1 MNKKSPKFKIGGL
14 FTLKSVVVGTPDG
27 PKEVEEVVY
36 LLLEKESM
44 KKRPGQKGRVCWKME
59 SLYSG
64 QVVSL
69 LERGMRQKVKTGKAD
84 YQ

>member
-1 MNKKSPKFKIGGL
+1 MNKKNPKFKIGGL
-14 FTLKSVVVGTPDG
+14 FTLKSVVVATPEG

-44 KKRPGQKGRVCWKME
+44 KKRPAQKGRAHWKME
-59 SLYSG
+59 SLYNG
-64 QVVSL
+64 QVVSY
-69 LERGMRQKVKTGKAD
+69 LERGMRQFVKTGKAD

>member
-1 MNKKSPKFKIGGL
+1 MNKKNPKFKIGGL
-14 FTLKSVVVGTPDG
+14 FTLKSVVVATPEG

-36 LLLEKESM
+36 LLLEKKSM
-44 KKRPGQKGRVCWKME
+44 KERPDQKARACWKME
-59 SLYSG
+59 NLYSG
-64 QVVSL
+64 QVVSY

>member
-1 MNKKSPKFKIGGL
+1 MNKKNPKFKTGGL
-14 FTLKSVVVGTPDG
+14 FTLKSVVVATPEG

-36 LLLEKESM
+36 LLLKKESM
-44 KKRPGQKGRVCWKME
+44 KKRPGQKGRACWKME

-69 LERGMRQKVKTGKAD
+69 LERGMRRFVKTGKAD

>member
-1 MNKKSPKFKIGGL
+1 MNKKNPKFKTGGL
-14 FTLKSVVVGTPDG
+14 FTLKSVVVATPDG

-44 KKRPGQKGRVCWKME
+44 KKRPGQKGRACWKME
-59 SLYSG
+59 SLCSG
-64 QVVSL
+64 QVVL
-69 LERGMRQKVKTGKAD
+69 YLERGMRQKVKTGKAD